1 MAAVLGI
8 SGEYHDAAAALVI
21 DGVVVAAV
29 QEERLSRIKNDA
41 RLPIHAARACLSHAG
56 ISAGDLDRVVFY
68 EDPIEKLERVLVSTL
83 RTFPRSL
90 RQFPRALGAQLGG
103 KVWVID
109 RIAETLGVAR
119 DRVTSTEHHRAHAAS
134 AFLVSPYA
142 RAAILT
148 VDGVGETTSTALW
161 HGEGS
166 QLREL
171 GRIEYPHSLGLFYA
185 GLTAYLGFEVNEGE
199 YKVMGLAAY
208 GTPRFGDEFAKLIRI
223 ADDGTFELGLPYFAY
238 LADAELG
245 FGPAMEQ
252 LLGPC
257 RPSQRPWD
265 LEHSADDRRYA
276 DIAATLQQVT
286 EEALLGLARQARR
299 RTGEFALCLAG
310 GVALNAVA
318 NARLQRESGFER
330 VFVHPAAGDAGGA
343 LGAAILG
350 AIELGDPRPAP
361 LASAAL
367 GLPIDPGAASAL
379 ARELGLGVRTAKT
392 VAGEVAELVAGGKI
406 VAFCQGRFEWG
417 PRALGQRSIL
427 ANPADR
433 DSRERLNRAI
443 KRREPFRPFAPAVLR
458 ERAPTYFEGAPNDLT
473 PFMTSICPIA
483 PAHRARLASVC
494 HVDGSARV
502 QTVDATTAPE
512 LAAVL
517 AALDHTIGMPIALN
531 TSLNGAGE
539 PIIASEIDAL
549 GFLMSHPID
558 ALVIGEL
565 VITRGAG

>member
-21 DGVVVAAV
+21 DGAIVAAV

-41 RLPIHAARACLSHAG
+41 RLPIHAARACLAHAG
-56 ISAGDLDRVVFY
+56 ITAGDLDRVVFY
-68 EDPIEKLERVLVSTL
+68 EDPIEKLERVLTSTL

-103 KVWVID
+103 KVWVVD
-109 RIAETLGVAR
+109 RIAEQLGVAR
-119 DRVTSTEHHRAHAAS
+119 DRVTSTQHHRAHAAS
-134 AFLVSPYA
+134 AFLVSPYPS
-142 RAAILT
+142 AAILT
-148 VDGVGETTSTALW
+148 VDGVGEATSTALW
-161 HGEGS
+161 HGVGS
-166 QLREL
+166 ELREL
-171 GRIEYPHSLGLFYA
+171 GRIEYPHSLGLLYA

-208 GTPRFGDEFAKLIRI
+208 GKPRMRDEFARLIELR
-223 ADDGTFELGLPYFAY
+223 DDGTFELDLAHFAY

-245 FGPAMEQ
+245 FGPALER
-252 LLGPC
+252 LLGPR
-257 RPSQRPWD
+257 RPPHRPWD
-265 LEHSADDRRYA
+265 LERDPDDRRCA

-286 EEALLGLARQARR
+286 EDALLGLAREARR
-299 RTGEFALCLAG
+299 RTGEPALCLAG

-318 NARLQRESGFER
+318 NARLSRESGFEH
-330 VFVHPAAGDAGGA
+330 VFVQPAAGDAGGA

-350 AIELGDPRPAP
+350 AIELGDPRPAA
-361 LASAAL
+361 LTSAAL
-367 GLPIDPGAASAL
+367 GLPISPAAAAQL
-379 ARELGLGVRTAKT
+379 ADQLGLGVRTASDVST
-392 VAGEVAELVAGGKI
+392 EVAQLVATGKI

-427 ANPADR
+427 ANPADPE
-433 DSRERLNRAI
+433 SRERLNRAI

-458 ERAPTYFEGAPNDLT
+458 DRAATYFDGAPDALT
-473 PFMTSICPIA
+473 PFMTTVCPIA
-483 PAHRARLASVC
+483 AAHADRLASVR

-502 QTVDATTAPE
+502 QTVDATSAPE
-512 LAAVL
+512 LAGVL
-517 AALDHTIGMPIALN
+517 AALDRTIGMPIALN
-531 TSLNGAGE
+531 TSFNGAGE

-558 ALVIGEL
+558 ALVIGDL
-565 VITRGAG
+565 VITRGAA

>member
-8 SGEYHDAAAALVI
+8 SGEYHDAAAALVV
-21 DGVVVAAV
+21 DGVIVAAV

-41 RLPIHAARACLSHAG
+41 RLPIHAARACLAHAG
-56 ISAGDLDRVVFY
+56 LAAGDLDRVVFY
-68 EDPIEKLERVLVSTL
+68 EDPVEKLERVLVSTL

-90 RQFPRALGAQLGG
+90 RQFPRALGTQLGG

-109 RIAETLGVAR
+109 RIAEALGVAR

-134 AFLVSPYA
+134 AFLVSPYP
-142 RAAILT
+142 RAAVLT
-148 VDGVGETTSTALW
+148 VDGVGEATSTALW
-161 HGEGS
+161 HGDGTG
-166 QLREL
+166 LREL

-208 GTPRFGDEFAKLIRI
+208 GKPRLRDEFAKLIQL
-223 ADDGTFELGLPYFAY
+223 ASDGTFELGLPYFAY

-252 LLGPC
+252 LLGPR
-257 RPSQRPWD
+257 RPAHRPWD
-265 LEHSADDRRYA
+265 LEHSTDDQRYA

-286 EEALLGLARQARR
+286 EEALLGLAREARR
-299 RTGEFALCLAG
+299 RTGEPALCLAG

-350 AIELGDPRPAP
+350 AIELGDPRPAA

-367 GLPIDPGAASAL
+367 GLPIDPGAASDL
-379 ARELGLGVRTAKT
+379 AHELGLGVRTASD
-392 VAGEVAELVAGGKI
+392 VATEVAELVASGKI

-427 ANPADR
+427 ANPADP

-458 ERAPTYFEGAPNDLT
+458 DRAATYFEGAPSDLT
-473 PFMTSICPIA
+473 PFMTTVCPIA
-483 PAHRARLASVC
+483 ADHRERLASVR

-502 QTVDATTAPE
+502 QTVDETTAPE

-517 AALDHTIGMPIALN
+517 GALDRTIGMPIALN
-531 TSLNGAGE
+531 TSFNGAGE
-539 PIIASEIDAL
+539 PIIGNEIDAL

-565 VITRGAG
+565 VITRGAA